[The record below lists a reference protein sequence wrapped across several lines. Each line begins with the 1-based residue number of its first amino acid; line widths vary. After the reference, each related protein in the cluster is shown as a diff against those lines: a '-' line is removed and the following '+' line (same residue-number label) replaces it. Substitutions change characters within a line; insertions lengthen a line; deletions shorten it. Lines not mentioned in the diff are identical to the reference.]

1 MNIGNVRLFKDIVQ
15 CKSISRGAARNNI
28 SQSAASQ
35 HLQELEKQLGTTL
48 LDRTT
53 RPFTVTPAGKLYYE
67 MCREVLRSQEQFQVA
82 LEKLKSRV
90 EGTVRVASI
99 YSVGLSDM
107 SRLEAEFG
115 RRHPSA
121 ELRVEYLRPEKV
133 YEAVIGDHADLGLVS
148 YPEPTKEVACIQWR
162 EEEMAVAVYPA
173 HPLAGR
179 DSVVPEDLK
188 GQDFVAFDED
198 LPIRREIDHYL
209 KQQGVHVRV
218 VLHFDVVQMIKEAV
232 AWGSG
237 ISILPARVMRP
248 EVAQGRLVVI
258 PLESPKLFRPLGIV
272 HRRRHPFNL
281 ATQVFLKLLKEQPA
295 EEAQAAEIANSDPM
309 R

>member
-1 MNIGNVRLFKDIVQ
+1 VNLGNVRLFKDIVHA
-15 CKSISRGAARNNI
+15 KSISRGAALNHI

-35 HLQELEKQLGTTL
+35 HLQELERQLGTTL
-48 LDRTT
+48 LDRTS

-82 LEKLKSRV
+82 LERLKSRV

-99 YSVGLSDM
+99 YSIGLSDM
-107 SRLEAEFG
+107 SRLEEEFR

-121 ELRVEYLRPEKV
+121 QLRVEYLRPEKV
-133 YEAVIGDHADLGLVS
+133 YDAVASDHADLGLVS
-148 YPEPTKEVACIQWR
+148 YPESTKELACIKWR
-162 EEEMAVAVYPA
+162 EEEMAVATWPA
-173 HPLAGR
+173 HPLANRG
-179 DSVVPEDLK
+179 SVTPQELR

-209 KQQGVHVRV
+209 KQHGVNVRV

-237 ISILPARVMRP
+237 ISILPARVMHP
-248 EVAQGRLVVI
+248 EVKQGRLAAI
-258 PLESPKLFRPLGIV
+258 ALDSPKLFRPVGIIY
-272 HRRRHPFNL
+272 RRRRPFNL
-281 ATQVFLKLLKEQPA
+281 ATQVFLELLDEKPA
-295 EEAQAAEIANSDPM
+295 PEVQAV
-309 R
+309 

>member
-1 MNIGNVRLFKDIVQ
+1 MNLGNVRLFKDIVQ
-15 CKSISRGAARNNI
+15 AKSISRGAAVNKI

-35 HLQELEKQLGTTL
+35 HLQELERQLGTAL
-48 LDRTT
+48 LDRTS

-67 MCREVLRSQEQFQVA
+67 MCRDVLRCQEQFEVA

-99 YSVGLSDM
+99 YSIGLSDM
-107 SRLEAEFG
+107 SRLEEEFQ

-121 ELRVEYLRPEKV
+121 QLLVEYLRPEKV
-133 YEAVIGDHADLGLVS
+133 YEAVISDRADLGLVS
-148 YPEPTKEVACIQWR
+148 YPEPTKEIAVIKWR
-162 EEEMAVAVYPA
+162 EEEMAVAAWPA
-173 HPLAGR
+173 HPLASHA
-179 DSVVPEDLK
+179 SVTPLDLK

-209 KQQGVHVRV
+209 RQHGAHVRV

-237 ISILPARVMRP
+237 ISILPARVLRA
-248 EVAQGRLVVI
+248 EVLQGRLAAI
-258 PLESPKLFRPLGIV
+258 PLESPKLFRPVGIV
-272 HRRRHPFNL
+272 HRRRRPFNL
-281 ATQVFLKLLKEQPA
+281 ATQVFLNLL
-295 EEAQAAEIANSDPM
+295 EEEPVPELEAV
-309 R
+309 

>member
-1 MNIGNVRLFKDIVQ
+1 VNLGNVRLFKDIVQ
-15 CKSISRGAARNNI
+15 AKSISRGAAMNRI

-35 HLQELEKQLGTTL
+35 HIQELERQLGTTL
-48 LDRTT
+48 LDRTS
-53 RPFTVTPAGKLYYE
+53 RPFTVTPAGKLYFE
-67 MCREVLRSQEQFQVA
+67 MCREVLRSQEQFEVA

-99 YSVGLSDM
+99 YSIGLSDM
-107 SRLEAEFG
+107 SRLEEEFR

-121 ELRVEYLRPEKV
+121 HLRVEYLRPEKV
-133 YEAVIGDHADLGLVS
+133 YDAVISDRADLGLVS
-148 YPEPTKEVACIQWR
+148 YPESTKEVASTKWR
-162 EEEMAVAVYPA
+162 EEEMAVAAWPS
-173 HPLAGR
+173 HPLASRG
-179 DSVVPEDLK
+179 SVTPQDLR

-237 ISILPARVMRP
+237 ISILPARVMRA
-248 EVAQGRLVVI
+248 EVEQGRLIAI
-258 PLESPKLFRPLGIV
+258 PIESPKLFRPVGIL
-272 HRRRHPFNL
+272 HRRRRTFNL
-281 ATQVFLKLLKEQPA
+281 ATQVFLELLEEQPA
-295 EEAQAAEIANSDPM
+295 PELQAV
-309 R
+309 

>member
-1 MNIGNVRLFKDIVQ
+1 MNH
-15 CKSISRGAARNNI
+15 I

-35 HLQELEKQLGTTL
+35 HLQELERRFGTTL
-48 LDRTT
+48 LDRSS
-53 RPFTVTPAGKLYYE
+53 RPFTVTPSGRLYYE
-67 MCREVLRSQEQFQVA
+67 MCREVLRAQEQFQAA
-82 LEKLKSRV
+82 LERLKSRV

-99 YSVGLSDM
+99 YSVGLSDI
-107 SRLEAEFG
+107 SRLEEEFR

-121 ELRVEYLRPEKV
+121 QLRVEYLRPEKV
-133 YEAVIGDHADLGLVS
+133 YEAVASDRADLGLVS
-148 YPEPTKEVACIQWR
+148 YPEPTKELACIRWR
-162 EEEMAVAVYPA
+162 EEEMAVAVWPS

-179 DSVVPEDLK
+179 AVVRPEDLK

-209 KQQGVHVRV
+209 KQNGVHVRV

-237 ISILPARVMRP
+237 VSILPARAMRG
-248 EVAQGRLVVI
+248 EIAQGRLVAV
-258 PLESPKLFRPLGIV
+258 PLESPKLFRPLGIL
-272 HRRRHPFNL
+272 HRRRRPLNL
-281 ATQVFLKLLKEQPA
+281 ATQVFLDLLQSQPGDVPA
-295 EEAQAAEIANSDPM
+295 

>member
-1 MNIGNVRLFKDIVQ
+1 MNLGNVRLFKDIVQ
-15 CKSISRGAARNNI
+15 AKSISRGASLNKI

-35 HLQELEKQLGTTL
+35 HLQELERYLSTTL
-48 LDRTT
+48 LDRTS

-67 MCREVLRSQEQFQVA
+67 MCRDVLRSQEQFEVA

-99 YSVGLSDM
+99 YSIGLSDM
-107 SRLEAEFG
+107 SRLEEEFR

-121 ELRVEYLRPEKV
+121 QLRVEYLRPEKV
-133 YEAVIGDHADLGLVS
+133 YEAVISDHADLGLVS
-148 YPEPTKEVACIQWR
+148 YPESTKEIAVIKWR
-162 EEEMAVAVYPA
+162 EEEMAVAAWPA
-173 HPLAGR
+173 HPLASR
-179 DSVVPEDLK
+179 ASLTPLDLK

-209 KQQGVHVRV
+209 RQHGAHVRV

-237 ISILPARVMRP
+237 ISILPARVLRS
-248 EVAQGRLVVI
+248 EVQQGRLAAI
-258 PLESPKLFRPLGIV
+258 PLESPKLFRPVGIV
-272 HRRRHPFNL
+272 HRRRRPFNL
-281 ATQVFLKLLKEQPA
+281 ATQVFLDLLEEEPA
-295 EEAQAAEIANSDPM
+295 PELEAV
-309 R
+309 

>member
-1 MNIGNVRLFKDIVQ
+1 MGNVRLFKDIVQ
-15 CKSISRGAARNNI
+15 AKSISRGAAMNRI

-35 HLQELEKQLGTTL
+35 HIQELERQLGTTL
-48 LDRTT
+48 LDRTS
-53 RPFTVTPAGKLYYE
+53 RPFTVTPAGKLYFE
-67 MCREVLRSQEQFQVA
+67 MCREVLRSQEQFEVA

-99 YSVGLSDM
+99 YSIGLSDM
-107 SRLEAEFG
+107 SRLEEEFR

-121 ELRVEYLRPEKV
+121 HLRVEYLRPEKV
-133 YEAVIGDHADLGLVS
+133 YDAVISDRADLGLVS
-148 YPEPTKEVACIQWR
+148 YPESTKEVASTKWR
-162 EEEMAVAVYPA
+162 EEEMAVAAWPS
-173 HPLAGR
+173 HPLASRG
-179 DSVVPEDLK
+179 SVTPQDLR

-237 ISILPARVMRP
+237 ISILPARVMRA
-248 EVAQGRLVVI
+248 EVEQGRLIAI
-258 PLESPKLFRPLGIV
+258 PIESPKLFRPVGIL
-272 HRRRHPFNL
+272 HRRRRTFNL
-281 ATQVFLKLLKEQPA
+281 ATQVFLELLEEQPA
-295 EEAQAAEIANSDPM
+295 PELQAV
-309 R
+309 